1 MRILIIEDEESL
13 ARNISDILVKEGYLT
28 EIASD
33 GEQGLQKGLNQDFN
47 LLILDILLPKL
58 NGYEVLRELRRHKI
72 KTPVLILTIKNSVDD
87 RVQGLDSGADDYLI
101 KPFAIAELLARIRTL
116 LRRNAED
123 KSSALGSG
131 DLILD
136 TTKREA
142 FIKDKPLK
150 LTPKEYSIL
159 ELLLYNKNRVLS
171 RLSIA
176 EYVWGD
182 NFDLFN
188 MTNFVDV
195 HIKNIR
201 KKLDEL
207 SDEKLIKT
215 VRGIGFMI
223 EEQG

>member
-13 ARNISDILVKEGYLT
+13 AKNISDILTKEGYLT
-28 EIASD
+28 EIAPD
-33 GEQGLQKGLNQDFN
+33 GEQGLEKGLSGDFN
-47 LLILDILLPKL
+47 LIVLDILLPKL
-58 NGYEVLRELRRHKI
+58 NGYEVLRELRRQKND
-72 KTPVLILTIKNSVDD
+72 TPVLILTIKNSVEN
-87 RVQGLDSGADDYLI
+87 RVEGLDSGADDYLI
-101 KPFAIAELLARIRTL
+101 KPFAIPELLARIRTL
-116 LRRNAED
+116 LRRNSQD
-123 KSSALGSG
+123 KTSTLEADS
-131 DLILD
+131 LILD
-136 TTKREA
+136 TIKREA
-142 FIKDKPLK
+142 TIDGNNLN

-201 KKLDEL
+201 KKIDEY
-207 SDEKLIKT
+207 SDKKIIKT
-215 VRGIGFMI
+215 VRGIGFI
-223 EEQG
+223 VGENK